1 MRRIDGMDHKG
12 KNEVRVSTD
21 TLMRRVMK
29 SRQLD
34 LFLNQNEANLDETTL
49 SEYLRRLC
57 DERGL
62 VAARVISEAQIER
75 SYGYQI
81 FRGIR
86 KPSRDKILQIAF
98 GMHLNM
104 EETTKLLRIA
114 GRSPLYPRLKRD
126 AIIAYCLKE
135 QLSVYQTQEYLGEYG
150 LSLLGEV
157 DN

>member
-1 MRRIDGMDHKG
+1 MNDKD
-12 KNEVRVSTD
+12 KNEGRVSTD

-34 LFLNQNEANLDETTL
+34 LFLDQNEANLEETTL
-49 SEYLRRLC
+49 PEYLKRLC
-57 DERGL
+57 NERGL
-62 VAARVISEAQIER
+62 VAARVINEAQIER

-86 KPSRDKILQIAF
+86 KPSRDKILQLAF

-135 QLSVYQTQEYLGEYG
+135 QMSVYETQEYLGEYG

-157 DN
+157 DS

>member
-1 MRRIDGMDHKG
+1 MNDKD
-12 KNEVRVSTD
+12 KNEGRVSTD

-29 SRQLD
+29 SRKLD
-34 LFLNQNEANLDETTL
+34 LFLDQNA
-49 SEYLRRLC
+49 EYLEEITLPDYLKRLC
-57 DERGL
+57 NERGL

-86 KPSRDKILQIAF
+86 KPSRDKILQLAF
-98 GMHLNM
+98 GMHLNI

-135 QLSVYQTQEYLGEYG
+135 QLSVYETQEYLGEYG

-157 DN
+157 DS

>member
-1 MRRIDGMDHKG
+1 MDYLEKKEG
-12 KNEVRVSTD
+12 RVSTD

-29 SRQLD
+29 AHRLD
-34 LFLNQNEANLDETTL
+34 LFLEQNEENLEEISLQDHLKE
-49 SEYLRRLC
+49 LC
-57 DERGL
+57 KERGL
-62 VAARVISEAQIER
+62 IAAQVISDAQIER

-86 KPSRDKILQIAF
+86 KPSRDKILQIAL

-104 EETTKLLRIA
+104 EETSKLLRIA
-114 GRSPLYPRLKRD
+114 GRSPLYARLKRD
-126 AIIAYCLKE
+126 AVIAYCLKE

-157 DN
+157 DS